1 MESLKSLGFA
11 AILGF
16 AYWGPVPLALA
27 LLEVPIWTSLGWF

>member
-16 AYWGPVPLALA
+16 AYWGPVPVALA
-27 LLEVPIWTSLGWF
+27 LLNVPTLTPNGWF